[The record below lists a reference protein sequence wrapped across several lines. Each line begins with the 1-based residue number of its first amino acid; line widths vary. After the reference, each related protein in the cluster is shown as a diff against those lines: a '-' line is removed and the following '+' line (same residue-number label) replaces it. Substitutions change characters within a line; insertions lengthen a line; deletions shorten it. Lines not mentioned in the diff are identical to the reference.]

1 MNIPITGCN
10 NRTMGR
16 NIKLQNEKI
25 NRRTVEGPEYCDC
38 LLFIA

>member
-1 MNIPITGCN
+1 MGCN

-16 NIKLQNEKI
+16 NIKLQNKKNKKI
-25 NRRTVEGPEYCDC
+25 NRKTVEGPEYCDC